1 MAYIGNI
8 PAESYASFETETFS
22 VSATTNYTLSHAV
35 TNENEIRLV
44 INGVVQQPGSGKA
57 YTASNTTLTLTS
69 ATQSGDVMYAVY
81 LGRALQTVNPPNA
94 SVGLSQL
101 SATGTKNSTTFLR
114 GDNTFAEV
122 PAGGITQVDLFRLTS
137 DINSNSDPISSN
149 LERADDA
156 SSGRIGTGMS
166 ESSGTFTFPETGIYE
181 CTFFVNGTCNDQNY
195 NIIIKVT
202 QDNSS
207 YDEVASTSTAMS
219 GNRDVN
225 GVATCIVDVTDVS
238 NDKVRFCTSSMSGNS
253 NTVIRG
259 NTALNHTYFRFVRLG
274 DT

>member
-1 MAYIGNI
+1 MSYIGSK
-8 PAESYASFETETFS
+8 PANKPVVASDLDPTVITGQTAL
-22 VSATTNYTLSHAV
+22 ATSPADTDEFLISDAGV
-35 TNENEIRLV
+35 LKRLD
-44 INGVVQQPGSGKA
+44 
-57 YTASNTTLTLTS
+57 ASL
-69 ATQSGDVMYAVY
+69 
-81 LGRALQTVNPPNA
+81 
-94 SVGLSQL
+94 VG
-101 SATGTKNSTTFLR
+101 G
-114 GDNTFAEV
+114 
-122 PAGGITQVDLFRLTS
+122 GGITQVDLFRLTS

-207 YDEVASTSTAMS
+207 YDEVASTSVAMS
-219 GNRDVN
+219 SNRDVN

-238 NDKVRFCTSSMSGNS
+238 NDKVRFCTSSMSANS